1 MVGQGGRPPS
11 YGADGVSHRLL
22 IKQDPTISSGHSGH
36 MSYDDG
42 EARHAASMGSTSVQ
56 GRPEGGKER
65 EEDAIMEGCRN
76 GANGWD
82 EGRTE

>member
-36 MSYDDG
+36 MSYGDG
-42 EARHAASMGSTSVQ
+42 AARHAASTGSTSVP
-56 GRPEGGKER
+56 GRPEGGEAMGMR
-65 EEDAIMEGCRN
+65 ALFRLLEARF
-76 GANGWD
+76 
-82 EGRTE
+82 GR